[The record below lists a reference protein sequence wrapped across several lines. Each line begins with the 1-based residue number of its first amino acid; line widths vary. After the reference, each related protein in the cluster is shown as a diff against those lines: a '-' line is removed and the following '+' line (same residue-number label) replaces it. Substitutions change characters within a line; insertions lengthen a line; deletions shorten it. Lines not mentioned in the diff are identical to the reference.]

1 MKLATRITHKI
12 SEDWKL
18 QGSASSL
25 EDIEKL
31 LKSKWYWSTVEFNE
45 IGKDTWSVSS
55 GKGLQDG
62 LRVVKKGN
70 RYRLEINLK

>member
-1 MKLATRITHKI
+1 MKLASKITHKI
-12 SEDWKL
+12 NEEWKL

-45 IGKDTWSVSS
+45 ISKDTWSVSS
-55 GKGLQDG
+55 GKGLRDG

-70 RYRLEINLK
+70 RYRLEIQLK